1 MLGDLFLS
9 IDDVEPPQHRERVA
23 ALLQRGY
30 DVIASVHTATG
41 RLTQVDK
48 CSTAPLSDAALASA
62 SAEAK
67 RALALRSGAVAA
79 TIALPPGSNITTAST
94 GLPAGGGAAATAP
107 RGPAPTAAAAAAP
120 PPPPPCH
127 LRQLNRLHF
136 VAVDAVQA
144 SQLAGAETV
153 VRSYDL
159 VSITP
164 KSERVM
170 HQASDTTLA
179 RLHGECGAGAAC
191 TSLDVDVISLELSQ
205 RLTIKLRAVAIK
217 AALRRGIYF
226 EICYAPGLREPTA
239 RRNLFCN
246 AQALVRATRGK
257 NILISSSARSAFEV
271 RSPLEV
277 LHMATLF
284 GLTHKQAQDA
294 LSLAPRAVL
303 ARAAA
308 RAAGRGA
315 SAVLAGPTAAAAAGA
330 AATAAAAADAAGGD
344 TEMQDTQPEASEPAE
359 PQQPQA
365 QAAKAQPARQAQQ
378 PLQQRPGAPAA
389 GGGRGGGRKRAA
401 AGR

>member
-170 HQASDTTLA
+170 HQ
-179 RLHGECGAGAAC
+179 AC